1 MKKIG
6 LIIAVFLF
14 ALDASM
20 AQNEL
25 DALRYS
31 QRYVDG
37 TARFVGMGGAF
48 GALGGDL
55 GALPINPASAGLFV
69 NREFSFTPQLLYDN
83 TKAKMLIGK
92 ETTSNQANA
101 FNISNIGYVTSLQTG
116 TSEGVVSLNFGITY
130 NRIADFN
137 QHYEISGTN
146 TESSMA
152 YSFLQY
158 ANGYKPVD
166 LWEYMEL
173 LAYNTYVIDTDTLDT
188 QYITGLGSNI
198 EQTQKKSVTTEGG
211 MSEVDLN
218 LSANISNKFYI
229 GASLGITTVNYK
241 YTGKYSEENNL
252 LDTNYYDVKY
262 FGLEENLLT
271 SGVGMNLKIGAIFRP
286 VNWARLGVAFHS
298 GSYLA
303 INEEYRTSMESEV
316 HYIDAQGNVDAPGYT
331 YHFAEP
337 TDKDGYKLGAL
348 VSDYYII
355 SPGKIILSMA
365 LVIKQMA
372 LISVDFEQVNYSR
385 MKMSAL
391 DFNLDNANQAIID
404 NFRRTNNLRVGAE
417 IKKGI
422 FSVRGGAIFYDNPL
436 ASEDFFINPRNLS
449 LSAGF
454 GLNQGAFYI
463 DFAIAQQ
470 KTQRNDYF
478 YSVPDDFSK
487 VGAQLTIE
495 KTKALATFGI
505 RF

>member
-69 NREFSFTPQLLYDN
+69 NREFSFTPQLIYDN

-229 GASLGITTVNYK
+229 GASLGITTVNY
-241 YTGKYSEENNL
+241 
-252 LDTNYYDVKY
+252 
-262 FGLEENLLT
+262 
-271 SGVGMNLKIGAIFRP
+271 
-286 VNWARLGVAFHS
+286 
-298 GSYLA
+298 
-303 INEEYRTSMESEV
+303 
-316 HYIDAQGNVDAPGYT
+316 
-331 YHFAEP
+331 
-337 TDKDGYKLGAL
+337 
-348 VSDYYII
+348 
-355 SPGKIILSMA
+355 
-365 LVIKQMA
+365 
-372 LISVDFEQVNYSR
+372 
-385 MKMSAL
+385 
-391 DFNLDNANQAIID
+391 
-404 NFRRTNNLRVGAE
+404 
-417 IKKGI
+417 
-422 FSVRGGAIFYDNPL
+422 
-436 ASEDFFINPRNLS
+436 
-449 LSAGF
+449 
-454 GLNQGAFYI
+454 
-463 DFAIAQQ
+463 
-470 KTQRNDYF
+470 
-478 YSVPDDFSK
+478 
-487 VGAQLTIE
+487 
-495 KTKALATFGI
+495 
-505 RF
+505 